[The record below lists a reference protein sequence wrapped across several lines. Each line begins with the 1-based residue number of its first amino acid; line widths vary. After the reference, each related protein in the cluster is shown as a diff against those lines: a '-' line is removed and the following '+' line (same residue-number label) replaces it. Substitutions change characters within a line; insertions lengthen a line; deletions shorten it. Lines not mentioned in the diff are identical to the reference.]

1 MRRRAF
7 CNFTSRAS
15 LPLLYDYYPSS
26 RHSFTLTET
35 KLHMLLR
42 AFDFP
47 SLLTQEHGHVT
58 HFVFL
63 SARAS
68 LILAMPHVTLSSQI
82 LAIILVKLEGTNL
95 THIAFCLC
103 RCWCCEGENN
113 GRRCW
118 CSAPPERSKPG
129 VTSLSEGKDL
139 TEVVAAVIPHN
150 TILSINWADL
160 SKTDIDNY

>member
-1 MRRRAF
+1 MDVCGIPEIGCVWGLKSNGIKTEFSRIQDEETKAKDNVSAGMKSSAF
-7 CNFTSRAS
+7 CDFTSRAT
-15 LPLLYDYYPSS
+15 LPLLYDCYPRS
-26 RHSFTLTET
+26 RHSFTFTET

-103 RCWCCEGENN
+103 RC
-113 GRRCW
+113 
-118 CSAPPERSKPG
+118 
-129 VTSLSEGKDL
+129 
-139 TEVVAAVIPHN
+139 
-150 TILSINWADL
+150 
-160 SKTDIDNY
+160 